1 MKIQVKTRTGKTRT
15 LRMFDNV
22 HAASVN
28 KMGMVYAFNAETATI
43 KTAVGL
49 IEVPVSD
56 ITFIS
61 AN

>member
-1 MKIQVKTRTGKTRT
+1 MDIKVKTLKGKTRT

-28 KMGMVYAFNAETATI
+28 KTGMIYAFNAETAQI
-43 KTAVGL
+43 KTPTSL
-49 IEVPVSD
+49 IEVQVSD
-56 ITFIS
+56 LTFIS